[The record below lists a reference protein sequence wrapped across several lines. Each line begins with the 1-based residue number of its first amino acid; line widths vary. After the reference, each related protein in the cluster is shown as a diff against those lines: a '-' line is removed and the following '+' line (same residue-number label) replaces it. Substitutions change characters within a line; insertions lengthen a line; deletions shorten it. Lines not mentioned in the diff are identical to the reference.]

1 MHAAVNDLAQTMDTF
16 CDSNALYATVKADL
30 SSLMHCVGD

>member
-1 MHAAVNDLAQTMDTF
+1 MHAAVNDLAQTMDKF

-30 SSLMHCVGD
+30 LSLTHCAGD